1 MKKLSFSN
9 VMLWV
14 GLAFI
19 YLPMLIMVIYS
30 FNASKLVT
38 VWGGWSIKW
47 YAGLLD
53 NSQLMGSVGRSLE
66 IALYTAVA
74 AVALGT
80 LAAFVLT
87 RVTRFKGRTL
97 FGGLVTAPLVM
108 PEVITGLSLL
118 LLFVAMAQLIGWPQE
133 RGIVT
138 IWIAHTTFC
147 SAYVAVVVSARL
159 RELDLSI
166 EEAAMDLGAKPWKV
180 FFLITI
186 PMIAP
191 SLAAGGMMSFALS
204 LDDLVLA
211 SFVSGPGS
219 TTLPME
225 VFSAVRL
232 GVNSDED
239 LLGGFVEHAFIAG
252 KAIVHP
258 LPRGGV
264 APEGWNPLFAEK
276 VRDVVL
282 NGVSVFSLADAH
294 RAGAR
299 MLAEGPVRAKLA
311 EACGGLGQYVAHDL
325 DELDAWLGG
334 LEERQLAQGLVLE
347 ANLESIVTHSVGQ
360 LRVNGFLLSYHGHQH
375 QTRNA
380 RGELVY
386 AGSDLLVA
394 RGGYAELLALDLA
407 REVRQA
413 IEYARIFDTAAA
425 IFFPGCFASR
435 RNYDIAQGRD
445 GNGRE
450 RFGVLEQSWRVGGAS
465 SAEIAAL
472 EAFRADP
479 GLPAV
484 RAASFEIHEDK
495 RLPDNSRVIYRGPDE
510 HGDFLLK
517 YAMTGEA

>member
-1 MKKLSFSN
+1 MKRFNFSRF
-9 VMLWV
+9 MLIF
-14 GLAFI
+14 GLMFI
-19 YLPMLIMVIYS
+19 YLPMLILVIYS

-53 NSQLMGSVGRSLE
+53 NTQLMGSVVRSLE
-66 IALYTAVA
+66 IACYTAIA

-147 SAYVAVVVSARL
+147 AAYVAVVVSARL

-166 EEAAMDLGAKPWKV
+166 EEAAMDLGAKPFKV

-232 GVNSDED
+232 GVKPEINAVASLI
-239 LLGGFVEHAFIAG
+239 LLA
-252 KAIVHP
+252 
-258 LPRGGV
+258 
-264 APEGWNPLFAEK
+264 
-276 VRDVVL
+276 
-282 NGVSVFSLADAH
+282 VSLVTFLVWH
-294 RAGAR
+294 FGR
-299 MLAEGPVRAKLA
+299 KA
-311 EACGGLGQYVAHDL
+311 EANRKRAIQ
-325 DELDAWLGG
+325 
-334 LEERQLAQGLVLE
+334 E
-347 ANLESIVTHSVGQ
+347 AMDQTANESWQ
-360 LRVNGFLLSYHGHQH
+360 PQR
-375 QTRNA
+375 
-380 RGELVY
+380 
-386 AGSDLLVA
+386 
-394 RGGYAELLALDLA
+394 
-407 REVRQA
+407 
-413 IEYARIFDTAAA
+413 AAA
-425 IFFPGCFASR
+425 AT
-435 RNYDIAQGRD
+435 A
-445 GNGRE
+445 
-450 RFGVLEQSWRVGGAS
+450 
-465 SAEIAAL
+465 
-472 EAFRADP
+472 
-479 GLPAV
+479 
-484 RAASFEIHEDK
+484 
-495 RLPDNSRVIYRGPDE
+495 
-510 HGDFLLK
+510 
-517 YAMTGEA
+517 

>member
-1 MKKLSFSN
+1 MKRFGFAKF
-9 VMLWV
+9 MLIF
-14 GLAFI
+14 GLTFI
-19 YLPMLIMVIYS
+19 YLPMLILVIYS

-38 VWGGWSIKW
+38 VWGGWSVKW

-53 NSQLMGSVGRSLE
+53 NTQLMGSVVRSLE
-66 IALYTAVA
+66 IACYTAIA

-147 SAYVAVVVSARL
+147 AAYVAVVVSARL

-166 EEAAMDLGAKPWKV
+166 EEAAMDLGAKPFKV

-232 GVNSDED
+232 GVKPEINAVASLI
-239 LLGGFVEHAFIAG
+239 LLA
-252 KAIVHP
+252 
-258 LPRGGV
+258 
-264 APEGWNPLFAEK
+264 
-276 VRDVVL
+276 
-282 NGVSVFSLADAH
+282 VSLVTFLVWYFG
-294 RAGAR
+294 R
-299 MLAEGPVRAKLA
+299 KA
-311 EACGGLGQYVAHDL
+311 EANRKRAIQEAMDQTANESWQQPQRVA
-325 DELDAWLGG
+325 A
-334 LEERQLAQGLVLE
+334 
-347 ANLESIVTHSVGQ
+347 
-360 LRVNGFLLSYHGHQH
+360 
-375 QTRNA
+375 
-380 RGELVY
+380 
-386 AGSDLLVA
+386 
-394 RGGYAELLALDLA
+394 
-407 REVRQA
+407 
-413 IEYARIFDTAAA
+413 TA
-425 IFFPGCFASR
+425 
-435 RNYDIAQGRD
+435 
-445 GNGRE
+445 
-450 RFGVLEQSWRVGGAS
+450 
-465 SAEIAAL
+465 
-472 EAFRADP
+472 
-479 GLPAV
+479 
-484 RAASFEIHEDK
+484 
-495 RLPDNSRVIYRGPDE
+495 
-510 HGDFLLK
+510 
-517 YAMTGEA
+517 

>member
-1 MKKLSFSN
+1 MKRFSFSKL
-9 VMLWV
+9 MLV
-14 GLAFI
+14 LGLLFI
-19 YLPMLIMVIYS
+19 YLPMLILVIYS

-47 YAGLLD
+47 YVGLLD
-53 NSQLMGSVGRSLE
+53 NTQLMGSVMRSLE
-66 IALYTAVA
+66 IACYTAVA

-118 LLFVAMAQLIGWPQE
+118 LLFVAMAQMIGWPQE

-147 SAYVAVVVSARL
+147 AAYVAVVVSARL

-232 GVNSDED
+232 GVKPEINAVASLI
-239 LLGGFVEHAFIAG
+239 LLSVSLVTFFVWFFSRRAEERRR
-252 KAIVHP
+252 KAI
-258 LPRGGV
+258 
-264 APEGWNPLFAEK
+264 
-276 VRDVVL
+276 
-282 NGVSVFSLADAH
+282 
-294 RAGAR
+294 
-299 MLAEGPVRAKLA
+299 
-311 EACGGLGQYVAHDL
+311 Q
-325 DELDAWLGG
+325 
-334 LEERQLAQGLVLE
+334 
-347 ANLESIVTHSVGQ
+347 
-360 LRVNGFLLSYHGHQH
+360 
-375 QTRNA
+375 
-380 RGELVY
+380 
-386 AGSDLLVA
+386 
-394 RGGYAELLALDLA
+394 
-407 REVRQA
+407 QA
-413 IEYARIFDTAAA
+413 IEEGAAANVSQPQVKRPTAAA
-425 IFFPGCFASR
+425 AS
-435 RNYDIAQGRD
+435 A
-445 GNGRE
+445 
-450 RFGVLEQSWRVGGAS
+450 
-465 SAEIAAL
+465 
-472 EAFRADP
+472 
-479 GLPAV
+479 
-484 RAASFEIHEDK
+484 
-495 RLPDNSRVIYRGPDE
+495 
-510 HGDFLLK
+510 
-517 YAMTGEA
+517 